1 VKNLGCLRFQ
11 EALDGRASPLSNA
24 SRLALEEHLASC
36 ESCRADA
43 AAIDQ
48 LRALADELPTELSAG
63 RRTRAIRA
71 ALATDVRAVR
81 PARAPR
87 PWALAASLA
96 AAAIVLAG
104 IGVSWIVAS
113 DPAMTIK
120 DDARKA
126 APPSETEPSPENP
139 SPENPSA
146 IDPPS
151 HLLAEAGAVQVF
163 DAATVELP
171 NGGEVSY
178 DRDTRRLTLVRGF
191 LRVEIDPSRH
201 QSFRVDAPR
210 FSVLV
215 LGTIFEIDELQ
226 VRVLRGVV
234 QVLAPDGR
242 VLVERLEA
250 GQSWR
255 ADLEPSETEAPT
267 ETEAPD
273 TSPDDARRLLARAR
287 EQIAA
292 RDFGVAGRSIDEALA
307 APHGTREAAEAA
319 TLRAEMSKLRGDTAA
334 ALRAYRDVARRYA
347 RLPAGESA
355 LFAAARIAR
364 QRGDRAEARALFDE
378 YLSRYPHGRYRTEVM
393 RNREALDP

>member
-163 DAATVELP
+163 DAATVEL
-171 NGGEVSY
+171 
-178 DRDTRRLTLVRGF
+178 LVRGF